1 MHNGKFATKVASK
14 KSKTQRKLQEY
25 KKRRTKVMMI
35 DPPIDKLIKHAE
47 CRYALTV
54 AVAKRTR
61 ELVTSESDYLEK
73 SGLKPISLACKEIYE
88 DKIKIVRD

>member
-1 MHNGKFATKVASK
+1 
-14 KSKTQRKLQEY
+14 
-25 KKRRTKVMMI
+25 MMI

-54 AVAKRTR
+54 AVAQRAR
-61 ELVTSESDYLEK
+61 ELATTARAYLAK
-73 SGLKPISLACKEIYE
+73 SGLKPISLACKEVYE

>member
-1 MHNGKFATKVASK
+1 
-14 KSKTQRKLQEY
+14 
-25 KKRRTKVMMI
+25 MMI

-61 ELVTSESDYLEK
+61 ELVTSESTYLQE
-73 SGLKPISLACKEIYE
+73 SGEKPISLACKEIYT
-88 DKIKIVRD
+88 DKLKIVKE